1 MFQLIEDS
9 LETLSNNTDYIDSVR
24 NFIDDGYSINDDFA
38 SGIAN
43 DDIDNLQALINNVN
57 LTSNIKVYRG
67 LSDEQMQIYS
77 QAIENDPIRVG
88 NRFTST
94 TLIYEIAAQHGAT
107 EIKCFRNESINE
119 SSNVI
124 AILLDECDCNGLQT
138 NAFYVNSLDL
148 IYTKGNRKVGLKF
161 RKQDGYQVG
170 YLTQN
175 CGIPS
180 NRELTDYANGEE
192 EVLLGPG
199 DFISCG
205 FVDQYGCPVFRYVQ
219 Y

>member
-9 LETLSNNTDYIDSVR
+9 IETLSNNINYTDSVR
-24 NFIDDGYSINDDFA
+24 NYIDDGYSINDDFA
-38 SGIAN
+38 SGIDN
-43 DDIDNLQALINNVN
+43 DDIDNLQALINSVS
-57 LTSNIKVYRG
+57 LTSNIKVYHG
-67 LSDEQMQIYS
+67 LSAEQMQIYS
-77 QAIENDPIRVG
+77 QAIKDDIIRVG

-94 TLIYEIAAQHGAT
+94 TLIYEIAAQHVAT
-107 EIKCFRNESINE
+107 EVNEIE

-124 AILLDECDCNGLQT
+124 AILLDECDYNGLPT

-148 IYTKGNRKVGLKF
+148 IYTKGNRKTGLKF
-161 RKQDGYQVG
+161 RTQDGYQVG
-170 YLTQN
+170 YLTQK
-175 CGIPS
+175 CEFPVRG
-180 NRELTDYANGEE
+180 ELTDYANGEE

-205 FVDQYGCPVFRYVQ
+205 CTDQYGCPIFRYVQ